1 MGTVPKS
8 SGPSGDT
15 RPRQAAGHAP
25 GRSLWLVLLLW
36 AALTGLDLD
45 KAFHIDDTFHLKAA
59 QWIEHHPATPM
70 SGLVN
75 WANDPEPL
83 HHFNQPPGFF
93 YLMALTGHLFGYAE
107 LPMHAMRALF
117 TLLALLC
124 FHRLARHLA
133 PAQAPWL
140 TALFALCPAFLV
152 NQGLMTDVPLL
163 ALQLLFFNLLLIP
176 GNLAP
181 GPRYAAAALALCGA
195 LSIKYSAL
203 PLVLAFPLILALH
216 REWRWLPLALVPL
229 LFLAGW
235 SGWNLQEFGAVHLLE
250 RQGGDPSLT
259 GIYVRALGLLTT
271 LGAVSPFTP
280 LFLRALV
287 PGPARWLFP
296 AWIAAGLLAVGLVL
310 AAYGGWLAEP
320 ATDQVLRLLFTLNG
334 VVLVACCARYIPTAL
349 AREAATTWTLVLWA
363 AGLALF
369 LVLFAPSMA
378 TRHVLL
384 LVPPVLLLLAPALR
398 RARLREKTL
407 AAASTSLLGLL
418 LTLSDKHYA
427 GFYRQQAPLIAE
439 ELRAQTNGTL
449 WSLGHWGWQWYAEKA
464 GMPTYG
470 STTSP
475 VQVGDIL
482 VIPQAHAAQRVNEG
496 LTLEPLARWT
506 EQPGPAT
513 FLNVGHFASMYAS
526 GYAELPWNL
535 CRAHPPTI
543 EAFRVTAV
551 R

>member
-1 MGTVPKS
+1 MGTAPAS
-8 SGPSGDT
+8 SGPGGNARGT
-15 RPRQAAGHAP
+15 LRP

-36 AALTGLDLD
+36 AAITGLDLN
-45 KAFHIDDTFHLKAA
+45 KAFHIDDAFHLLAA
-59 QWIEHHPATPM
+59 QWIGHHPATPM
-70 SGLVN
+70 TGLVN

-93 YLMALTGHLFGYAE
+93 YLVALTGHLFGYAE

-140 TALFALCPAFLV
+140 TALFALCPAFMV

-163 ALQLLFFNLLLIP
+163 ALQLLFFNLLLAP
-176 GNLAP
+176 GNSPP
-181 GPRYAAAALALCGA
+181 GIRYAGAALALCGA

-203 PLVLAFPLILALH
+203 PLLLVLPLALALQ
-216 REWRWLPLALVPL
+216 RAWRWLPLAVVPV

-235 SGWNLQEFGAVHLLE
+235 SWWNLQEFGAVHLLE
-250 RQGGDPSLT
+250 RQGGDPSFT
-259 GIYVRALGLLTT
+259 GIYVRALGLLTA

-287 PGPARWLFP
+287 PGQARWLFP
-296 AWIAAGLLAVGLVL
+296 AWAAAALLAVALVL
-310 AAYGGWLAEP
+310 AAYGGLLAEP
-320 ATDQVLRLLFTLNG
+320 VTDQVLRILFTLNG
-334 VVLVACCARYIPTAL
+334 AVLAACCARFIPTTL
-349 AREAATTWTLVLWA
+349 ARETAATWTLVLWA
-363 AGLALF
+363 AGQALF
-369 LVLFAPSMA
+369 LVLFAPAMA

-384 LVPPVLLLLAPALR
+384 LVPPVLLLLAPALL
-398 RARLREKTL
+398 RARLREKAL
-407 AAASTSLLGLL
+407 ALGSTALLGLL

-427 GFYRQQAPLIAE
+427 GFYRQQAPLIAA
-439 ELRAQTNGTL
+439 ELRAQTAGTT
-449 WSLGHWGWQWYAEKA
+449 WSLGHWGWQWYAEQA

-470 STTSP
+470 RTTSD
-475 VQVGDIL
+475 VQAGDIL
-482 VIPQAHAAQRVNEG
+482 VIPHAHAVQLVHEG
-496 LTLEPLARWT
+496 LVLEPMARWT
-506 EQPGPAT
+506 APPGPVT
-513 FLNVGHFASMYAS
+513 FFNVAHFASMYTS
-526 GYAELPWNL
+526 GYGELPWNL

-543 EAFRVTAV
+543 EAFRVKAV